1 MRPPSAGAT
10 VDVMSTYDGDTSAT
24 SPAPE
29 QVAEGD
35 TNQLDAQETLVD
47 RGTEDVL
54 DEGYVPPDRPPNPHR
69 LETEL
74 EQLEGES
81 LDERLAQ
88 EEPEVWETEG
98 LVSGAREPDRAGR
111 LSAGTAESTG
121 EAATSLMAVD
131 EGISGGAASAE
142 EAAVHVVDDD
152 R

>member
-1 MRPPSAGAT
+1 
-10 VDVMSTYDGDTSAT
+10 MSTDDGDTPAT

-69 LETEL
+69 LETEV
-74 EQLEGES
+74 EQLEGEN

-88 EEPEVWETEG
+88 EEPEVWEAEG
-98 LVSGAREPDRAGR
+98 PAAGAREPDRAGR
-111 LSAGTAESTG
+111 LAADST
-121 EAATSLMAVD
+121 EASGDTATSLMAVD

-142 EAAVHVVDDD
+142 EAAVHVLDED

>member
-1 MRPPSAGAT
+1 MRRRTPGAN
-10 VDVMSTYDGDTSAT
+10 VDGMSTYDGDTPAT

-29 QVAEGD
+29 QAAEGD

-47 RGTEDVL
+47 RGVEDVL

-69 LETEL
+69 LETEV

-88 EEPEVWETEG
+88 EEPEVWETDG
-98 LVSGAREPDRAGR
+98 PAAGAREPDRAGR
-111 LSAGTAESTG
+111 LTAGSTESTG
-121 EAATSLMAVD
+121 DGATSLMAVD

-142 EAAVHVVDDD
+142 EAAVHVLDED